1 MILYL
6 VFLAPAYKVDRENM
20 FTGIDMEGTEN
31 KPKVTE
37 MVAPVYAAGETEKLA
52 INHFKEVVVHAEMIR
67 LMQGPVYDVD
77 R

>member
-1 MILYL
+1 
-6 VFLAPAYKVDRENM
+6 M
-20 FTGIDMEGTEN
+20 FTGIDMDGSGSEN

-37 MVAPVYAAGETEKLA
+37 MVAPVYAAGETEQLA
-52 INHFKEVVVHAEMIR
+52 INHFKEVVVHAEAIR